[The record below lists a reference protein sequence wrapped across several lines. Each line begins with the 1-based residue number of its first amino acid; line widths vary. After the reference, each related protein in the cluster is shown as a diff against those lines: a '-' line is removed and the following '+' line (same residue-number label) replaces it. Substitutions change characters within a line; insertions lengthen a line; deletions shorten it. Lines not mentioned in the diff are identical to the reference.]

1 MRSLSRGPM
10 RERGRAE
17 GGRGLAVRGA
27 GAGRLAGPAEA
38 VRKRAPRRAAGVAA
52 VPAGLRRDEGRLP
65 PLPAPAPGAAT
76 RAVSRQGA
84 GAGRCY
90 LRVGAEAAQH
100 PPQRAAPLARGQVRL
115 R

>member
-1 MRSLSRGPM
+1 M
-10 RERGRAE
+10 
-17 GGRGLAVRGA
+17 
-27 GAGRLAGPAEA
+27 
-38 VRKRAPRRAAGVAA
+38 AA